1 MKKLNETIISE
12 LLNSFELSN
21 DDNIEINIY
30 SHGCYANCND
40 RLLIGSFIMTHR
52 IGAWL
57 LVQKIEG
64 YEVKK
69 LTDNITQINI
79 FCKDI

>member
-12 LLNSFELSN
+12 LLNSFDLS
-21 DDNIEINIY
+21 DEDNFEINIY
-30 SHGCYANCND
+30 SRECYANSND
-40 RLLIGSFIMTHR
+40 RLLIGSFILLNR

-57 LVQKIEG
+57 LIQKIEG
-64 YEVKK
+64 YEVKR
-69 LTDNITQINI
+69 LTYNITQINI

>member
-12 LLNSFELSN
+12 LLTSFELS
-21 DDNIEINIY
+21 DEDNFEINIY
-30 SHGCYANCND
+30 SHGCYANCKD
-40 RLLIGSFIMTHR
+40 RVLIGSFIILDR

-57 LVQKIEG
+57 LIQKIEG
-64 YEVKK
+64 YEVKR